1 MRKQGLSFR
10 DFKVAVLHC
19 EINDRRTLLRHFARL
34 GVEAAYHED
43 VPLAKALAGV
53 EAIFFDGDASLPSS
67 KLPEMS
73 KSPEMFWTDVPLIAL
88 VGSEAPSRLEWI
100 LSLNISA
107 FLIKP
112 VRSVGVLTALAV
124 ASREFQLRKALRAR
138 IERLEERLQGRRF
151 VVSAQLA
158 LMRDHGLSEADAF
171 ARLRRLAMEG
181 RTTIEAISI
190 GITARSTD
198 GGARRALG

>member
-67 KLPEMS
+67 KLPEMLW
-73 KSPEMFWTDVPLIAL
+73 PDVPLIAL

>member
-1 MRKQGLSFR
+1 MLW
-10 DFKVAVLHC
+10 
-19 EINDRRTLLRHFARL
+19 
-34 GVEAAYHED
+34 
-43 VPLAKALAGV
+43 P
-53 EAIFFDGDASLPSS
+53 
-67 KLPEMS
+67 
-73 KSPEMFWTDVPLIAL
+73 DVPLIAL